1 MRKVVVFSGHREV
14 GDGHTALIQ
23 QATVRAVE
31 DADEFVFGGA
41 AGADLIAFKAAWQ
54 ARMAARQACQLSED
68 QYTAII
74 QKRGSFP
81 SRLAN
86 LRIVCVVAATFDDQ
100 PREARSVLEWH
111 RIDPPDI
118 EFVELGMPYAAQG
131 LLHRNRVMIDR
142 ISGNEGYLLAYW
154 RDGVYRSGTWSAIS
168 YAQKNGVQV
177 VNIL

>member
-74 QKRGSFP
+74 QKRPVTRRRTGRNVAVLTGSGRRG
-81 SRLAN
+81 S
-86 LRIVCVVAATFDDQ
+86 
-100 PREARSVLEWH
+100 S
-111 RIDPPDI
+111 
-118 EFVELGMPYAAQG
+118 LG
-131 LLHRNRVMIDR
+131 IC
-142 ISGNEGYLLAYW
+142 
-154 RDGVYRSGTWSAIS
+154 
-168 YAQKNGVQV
+168 
-177 VNIL
+177 